1 MKSIVIMF
9 AMLSVVSCGK
19 KVTKKYY
26 ENKFDDTSIQNQLVA
41 HEARLSVLE
50 DKVRGLFDSDG
61 NVLFLTEDQV
71 DDKLS
76 VIDTLAT
83 KNELME
89 IKNICDSRE
98 MLLKSGDSLYAVIS
112 TVTKETIVFKD
123 CKKVWISNQETCEDR
138 SQELE
143 KVSNVH
149 LGKLT
154 DGSYQLTDGSGVT
167 FTVTDSVISNCSNAV
182 AL

>member
-1 MKSIVIMF
+1 MKSIVVLF

-26 ENKFDDTSIQNQLVA
+26 ENKFDDTSIQNKLIA

-76 VIDTLAT
+76 IIDTLAT

-89 IKNICDSRE
+89 IKNICDSSE

-112 TVTKETIVFKD
+112 TVTKETITFKD
-123 CKKVWISNQETCEDR
+123 CTLGVLCEDR
-138 SQELE
+138 SQEFE

-154 DGSYQLTDGSGVT
+154 NGSYRLTDGSDVT

-182 AL
+182 PL